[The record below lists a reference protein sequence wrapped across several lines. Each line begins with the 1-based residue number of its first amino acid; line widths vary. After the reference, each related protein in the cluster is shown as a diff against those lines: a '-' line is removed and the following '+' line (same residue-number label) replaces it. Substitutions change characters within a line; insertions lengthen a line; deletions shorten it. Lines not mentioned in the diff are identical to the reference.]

1 MIGKAKS
8 ISHVSNAIN
17 YAKNKKVATEISR
30 HNVAGGTGKE
40 IAQEFRVFQNLNAR
54 CERNSFSV
62 VLSPSITDGVKL
74 SNEDFA
80 KLADDF
86 LDRMKLKEHQYI
98 SFLHSDECHKHLH
111 IFVNRIDSK
120 GKAYKDHFISKKA
133 QRIAESIA
141 KNWGF
146 TTAKEIQQQ
155 KEDRLCRQIINA
167 HTEVLS
173 QVPGNIFEYAER
185 MKLFGIQ
192 MYLKQASDGKVVG
205 IKFRIGDD
213 SIKASSVHRSF
224 SAANLQK
231 LIQKS
236 FDALSYT
243 TQEQQ
248 KRPKIK
254 STKKPRFRL

>member
-17 YAKNKKVATEISR
+17 YAKNKKEATEISR
-30 HNVAGGTGKE
+30 HNIAGETGRE
-40 IAQEFRVFQNLNAR
+40 IAQEFRVFQSLNAR

-62 VLSPSITDGVKL
+62 VLSPSIPDGINL
-74 SNEDFA
+74 SKEDFA

-86 LDRMKLKEHQYI
+86 LERMKLKEHQYI
-98 SFLHSDECHKHLH
+98 SFLHSDKGHKHLH
-111 IFVNRIDSK
+111 IFVNRINSE

-133 QRIAESIA
+133 QWIAECIA
-141 KNWGF
+141 KDWGF

-155 KEDRLCRQIINA
+155 KEERLSRQIINA

-173 QVPGNIFEYAER
+173 QMPGNIFEYAEQ
-185 MKLFGIQ
+185 MNSFGIQ
-192 MYLKQASDGKVVG
+192 MHLKQASDGKVVG
-205 IKFRIGDD
+205 IKFQIGSE

-236 FDALSYT
+236 FDSLSYT
-243 TQEQQ
+243 AQERQ

-254 STKKPRFRL
+254 STRKPRFRI

>member
-1 MIGKAKS
+1 MIGRAKS
-8 ISHVSNAIN
+8 ISHVSNSIN
-17 YAKNKKVATEISR
+17 YAKNKKGATEISR
-30 HNVAGGTGKE
+30 HNVAGETGRE

-62 VLSPSITDGVKL
+62 VLSPSIPNGIKL

-86 LDRMKLKEHQYI
+86 LERMKLKEHQYI
-98 SFLHSDECHKHLH
+98 SFLHSDKDHRHLH
-111 IFVNRIDSK
+111 IFVNRIDSE

-141 KNWGF
+141 KDWGF

-155 KEDRLCRQIINA
+155 KEELLSRQIINA
-167 HTEVLS
+167 HTKVLS
-173 QVPGNIFEYAER
+173 QMPGNIFEYAEQ
-185 MKLFGIQ
+185 MNSFGIQ
-192 MYLKQASDGKVVG
+192 MHLKQASDGKVVG
-205 IKFRIGDD
+205 IKFQIENE
-213 SIKASSVHRSF
+213 SIKASSIHRSF

-243 TQEQQ
+243 AHERQR
-248 KRPKIK
+248 RPKIK

>member
-17 YAKNKKVATEISR
+17 YAKNKKGATEISR
-30 HNVAGGTGKE
+30 HNIAGETGKQ

-54 CERNSFSV
+54 CERNSFSI
-62 VLSPSITDGVKL
+62 VLSPSIPDGLNL
-74 SNEDFA
+74 SNDDFVE
-80 KLADDF
+80 LADDF
-86 LDRMKLKEHQYI
+86 LERMKLKEHQHI
-98 SFLHSDECHKHLH
+98 SFLHSDKDHKHLH
-111 IFVNRIDSK
+111 VFVNRIDSE

-133 QRIAESIA
+133 QRLAESIA
-141 KNWGF
+141 KEWGF

-155 KEDRLCRQIINA
+155 KEERLSRQIINA

-173 QVPGNIFEYAER
+173 QMPGNIFEYAEQ
-185 MKLFGIQ
+185 MNSFGIQ
-192 MYLKQASDGKVVG
+192 MHLKQASDGKVVG
-205 IKFRIGDD
+205 IKFQIGSE

-236 FDALSYT
+236 FDSLSYT
-243 TQEQQ
+243 AQERQ

-254 STKKPRFRL
+254 STRKPRFRI

>member
-17 YAKNKKVATEISR
+17 YAKNKKGTTEISR
-30 HNVAGGTGKE
+30 HNVAGETGKQ

-62 VLSPSITDGVKL
+62 VLSPSIPDGLKL
-74 SNEDFA
+74 SNDDFA

-86 LDRMKLKEHQYI
+86 LERMKLKGHQYI
-98 SFLHSDECHKHLH
+98 SFLHSDKDHKHLH
-111 IFVNRIDSK
+111 IFVNRINSD

-133 QRIAESIA
+133 QRLAESIA
-141 KNWGF
+141 KDQGF

-155 KEDRLCRQIINA
+155 KEERLSRQIINA

-173 QVPGNIFEYAER
+173 QMPRNIYEYAER
-185 MKLFGIQ
+185 MELFGIQ
-192 MYLKQASDGKVVG
+192 MDIKQASDGKVVG

-213 SIKASSVHRSF
+213 SIKASSVYRSF

-243 TQEQQ
+243 AQERQ

>member
-8 ISHVSNAIN
+8 ISHVSNASN
-17 YAKNKKVATEISR
+17 YAKNKKGATEISR
-30 HNVAGGTGKE
+30 HNVAGETGRE

-62 VLSPSITDGVKL
+62 VLSPSIPNGIKL

-86 LDRMKLKEHQYI
+86 LERMKLKEHQYI
-98 SFLHSDECHKHLH
+98 SFLHSDKDHRHLH
-111 IFVNRIDSK
+111 IFVNRIDSE

-141 KNWGF
+141 KDWGF

-155 KEDRLCRQIINA
+155 KEELLSRQIINA
-167 HTEVLS
+167 HTKVLS
-173 QVPGNIFEYAER
+173 QMPGNIFEYAEH
-185 MKLFGIQ
+185 MNSFGIQ
-192 MYLKQASDGKVVG
+192 MHLKQASDGKVVG
-205 IKFRIGDD
+205 IKFQIENE
-213 SIKASSVHRSF
+213 SIKASSIHRSF

-236 FDALSYT
+236 FDALSYPAR
-243 TQEQQ
+243 ERH
-248 KRPKIK
+248 KRPTIK

>member
-17 YAKNKKVATEISR
+17 YAKNKKGATEISR
-30 HNVAGGTGKE
+30 HNVAGETGKE

-54 CERNSFSV
+54 CERNSLSV
-62 VLSPSITDGVKL
+62 VLSPSIPDGIAL

-86 LDRMKLKEHQYI
+86 MERMKLKEQQYI
-98 SFLHSDECHKHLH
+98 SFLHSDKNHKHLH
-111 IFVNRIDSK
+111 IFVNRIDSD

-141 KNWGF
+141 KDWGF

-155 KEDRLCRQIINA
+155 KEERLSRQIVNA
-167 HTEVLS
+167 HEEVLGLK
-173 QVPGNIFEYAER
+173 PANIFEYAER

-192 MYLKQASDGKVVG
+192 MDLKQASDGKVVG

-236 FDALSYT
+236 FDALSYN
-243 TQEQQ
+243 TQEKQ
-248 KRPKIK
+248 KRHKIK

>member
-17 YAKNKKVATEISR
+17 YAKNKKGATEISR
-30 HNVAGGTGKE
+30 HNVAGETGRE

-62 VLSPSITDGVKL
+62 VLSPSIPNGIKL

-86 LDRMKLKEHQYI
+86 LERMKLKEHQYI
-98 SFLHSDECHKHLH
+98 SFLHSDKDHRHLH
-111 IFVNRIDSK
+111 IFVNRIDSE

-141 KNWGF
+141 KDWGF

-155 KEDRLCRQIINA
+155 KEELLSRQIINA
-167 HTEVLS
+167 HTKVLS
-173 QVPGNIFEYAER
+173 QMPGNIFEYAEH
-185 MKLFGIQ
+185 MNSFGIQ
-192 MYLKQASDGKVVG
+192 MHLKQASDGKVVG
-205 IKFRIGDD
+205 IKFQIENE
-213 SIKASSVHRSF
+213 SIKASSIHRSF

-236 FDALSYT
+236 FDALSYPAR
-243 TQEQQ
+243 ERH
-248 KRPKIK
+248 KRPTIK